1 MDGARR
7 KHTET
12 PHIRRRGAYHTIR
25 GMRERFQGR
34 LRREQRRHVTS
45 CSGVLTTC
53 SSTRPSPAD
62 GPISTYCSCYVT
74 TPVGSC
80 SSRRGRSSSSL
91 LALPRLH
98 DPLVLHIVTELPVL
112 ALACRGAVPRGT
124 TWALVRRRFKTPR
137 ARIGVRRCHPRR
149 VGINRPTLARRAAV
163 RRYGVGLS
171 CSENVS
177 ISRSIPLIRLSIQS
191 RLGDSTL
198 LVSSSSTRRQLDG

>member
-12 PHIRRRGAYHTIR
+12 PRIRRRGAYHTIR

-177 ISRSIPLIRLSIQS
+177 ISLSIPLIRLSIQS

-198 LVSSSSTRRQLDG
+198 LVSSSTRRQLDG